1 MSNSIN
7 YSASS
12 SATASS
18 NRRRTE
24 NRGYQC
30 EVCGKVLSRCDN
42 LKNHMRMH
50 TGEKPFSCK
59 YCGRKFKWPSG
70 LRNHED
76 IHVVNMLRS
85 REAQNSATRAEKE
98 HGLLSK
104 TKTLHPESKSKK
116 NYSEDAHANKKKTRR
131 SSSSHSSRSDSLT
144 TSVLPLLM
152 NDEPLPADKMD
163 TIEEF

>member
-1 MSNSIN
+1 MN

-12 SATASS
+12 STPASS
-18 NRRRTE
+18 SSRRSE

-30 EVCGKVLSRCDN
+30 EVCGKMLSRSDN

-59 YCGRKFKWPSG
+59 YCGRKFKWSSG

-76 IHVVNMLRS
+76 IHVVNMLKK
-85 REAQNSATRAEKE
+85 REAQNSSTRAEIE
-98 HGLLSK
+98 HGIMSMSK
-104 TKTLHPESKSKK
+104 KLHPESKSKK
-116 NYSEDAHANKKKTRR
+116 NHSEDVHSSKRKKHG
-131 SSSSHSSRSDSLT
+131 SSSSYSSRSDSLT

-152 NDEPLPADKMD
+152 NDELLPTDKMD
-163 TIEEF
+163 IIEEF